1 MTDGETGPG
10 LPAVGGRR
18 LLWLAVLRPALT
30 TVVLLIA
37 YFVLPL
43 EDFDDVSAV
52 AVLAGGFLVVCA
64 VCAWQIRQ
72 VLRSPYPAVQAI
84 EALLLTVAVYL
95 VGYATAYHVLSYNV
109 PESFDVPLS
118 RIDALYF
125 CVTVF
130 ATVGFGDI
138 VATTQ
143 AARAVVTAQMVG
155 NLVLLALGLRFL
167 TAAVKWR
174 QQQKKT

>member
-1 MTDGETGPG
+1 MPDDDVSFG
-10 LPAVGGRR
+10 LPEVGGRR
-18 LLWLAVLRPALT
+18 LLWLAVLRPGLT

-43 EDFDDVSAV
+43 EEFDDVSAV
-52 AVLAGGFLVVCA
+52 VLLTGGLLVVGA
-64 VCAWQIRQ
+64 VCAWQVRQ
-72 VLRSPYPAVQAI
+72 VLRSPYPGVQAI
-84 EALLLTVAVYL
+84 EALLLTVAVYV
-95 VGYATAYHVLSYNV
+95 VGYSTVYHVVSYNS
-109 PESFDVPLS
+109 PESFDEPLS

-138 VATTQ
+138 VAVSQ
-143 AARAVVTAQMVG
+143 AARALVTAQMVG
-155 NLVLLALGLRFL
+155 NLVLIALGIRFL

-174 QQQKKT
+174 QQQTKT

>member
-1 MTDGETGPG
+1 MTDGDVPSG
-10 LPAVGGRR
+10 LPDVGGRR
-18 LLWLAVLRPALT
+18 LLWLAVLRPLLT
-30 TVVLLIA
+30 TVLLVIA

-43 EDFDDVSAV
+43 EDIDDVSTLT
-52 AVLAGGFLVVCA
+52 VLIGGTLLVCA

-84 EALLLTVAVYL
+84 EALLLSVAVYL
-95 VGYATAYHVLSYNV
+95 VGYSTVYHVLSYNS
-109 PESFDVPLS
+109 PGSFDEPLS

-125 CVTVF
+125 CMTVF

-138 VATTQ
+138 VATTET
-143 AARAVVTAQMVG
+143 ARVLVTAQMVG
-155 NLVLLALGLRFL
+155 NLVLIALGLRFL

>member
-1 MTDGETGPG
+1 MPDDDVPPG
-10 LPAVGGRR
+10 LPEVGGRR
-18 LLWLAVLRPALT
+18 LLWIAVLRPVLT
-30 TVVLLIA
+30 TVVLVIA

-43 EDFDDVSAV
+43 EDIDDIST
-52 AVLAGGFLVVCA
+52 LTLLIGGFLVVCA
-64 VCAWQIRQ
+64 VCTWQVRQ

-84 EALLLTVAVYL
+84 EALLLSVAVYL
-95 VGYATAYHVLSYNV
+95 VGYSTVYHVLSYNY
-109 PESFDVPLS
+109 PESFDEPLS

-125 CVTVF
+125 CMTVF

-138 VATTQ
+138 VAVTES
-143 AARAVVTAQMVG
+143 ARALVTAQMVG